1 MSSPTHASDR
11 GSPRTH
17 DLIFLVSAAAILAF
31 SAVGVLGMP
40 SDASAAPRPL
50 SVDIQASKA
59 TGTATP
65 SEPQIPKAV
74 PAIKGPAKLPPEE
87 ESARD

>member
-1 MSSPTHASDR
+1 MHSPTHASDS
-11 GSPRTH
+11 GSPRTRY
-17 DLIFLVSAAAILAF
+17 LISLASAAVILAF
-31 SAVGVLGMP
+31 GAVGVLGMP
-40 SDASAAPRPL
+40 SDTSAAPRPL
-50 SVDIQASKA
+50 SVDIQTSKA